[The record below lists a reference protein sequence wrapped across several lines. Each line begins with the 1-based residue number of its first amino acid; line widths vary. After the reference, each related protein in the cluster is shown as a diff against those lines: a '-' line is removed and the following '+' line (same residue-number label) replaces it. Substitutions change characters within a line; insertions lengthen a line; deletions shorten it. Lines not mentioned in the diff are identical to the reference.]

1 MPCCFTRGA
10 PPRPRDGPWAWLV
23 CFSAAIMNFMHF
35 GFSQSFGVF
44 LPVLGDYF
52 NEDKEKTAW
61 VGSIA
66 IAFTFLMSP
75 VAVRMSQR
83 FGLRLVTMCSGA
95 LLVISLVTS
104 SFVEDLVYLYFSYGV
119 LFGIGA
125 SSILSN
131 SFLVC
136 VWYFS
141 PGKRSLAMGIAASG
155 GSIGIMAIGP
165 TMQALID
172 SVGWRNAFRA
182 MAAFASLVC
191 VLGATYDPNVEH
203 RTVDQRPRF
212 RNICEIVDISVYKN
226 STYTIGTIT
235 VVLAYFGFFIPNL
248 HIVRYAEDLLISG
261 TKASQLFIYMGICS
275 TVFRVFMGRLLDL
288 KWLTPLQGVQ
298 VSALIMGLSI
308 IALGSVSSYYHFV
321 IFAVFFGSGSGA
333 FVITQAVMFQTSL
346 ETKKSAI
353 GLGMGYFCLSV
364 TVVSGAP
371 TVGFI
376 ADQLGSYIPSFYVIG
391 GILLFAAV
399 FPCALYCYRFLQKK
413 GTEESVHESD
423 ETDWGLQG
431 LEIERLIE
439 VSRETVL

>member
-1 MPCCFTRGA
+1 
-10 PPRPRDGPWAWLV
+10 WAWLV

-155 GSIGIMAIGP
+155 GSI
-165 TMQALID
+165 
-172 SVGWRNAFRA
+172 
-182 MAAFASLVC
+182 
-191 VLGATYDPNVEH
+191 
-203 RTVDQRPRF
+203 
-212 RNICEIVDISVYKN
+212 
-226 STYTIGTIT
+226 
-235 VVLAYFGFFIPNL
+235 
-248 HIVRYAEDLLISG
+248 
-261 TKASQLFIYMGICS
+261 
-275 TVFRVFMGRLLDL
+275 
-288 KWLTPLQGVQ
+288 
-298 VSALIMGLSI
+298 
-308 IALGSVSSYYHFV
+308 
-321 IFAVFFGSGSGA
+321 
-333 FVITQAVMFQTSL
+333 
-346 ETKKSAI
+346 
-353 GLGMGYFCLSV
+353 
-364 TVVSGAP
+364 
-371 TVGFI
+371 
-376 ADQLGSYIPSFYVIG
+376 
-391 GILLFAAV
+391 
-399 FPCALYCYRFLQKK
+399 
-413 GTEESVHESD
+413 
-423 ETDWGLQG
+423 
-431 LEIERLIE
+431 
-439 VSRETVL
+439 